1 MTKKIDSDLLSDM
14 PSFLKVENKL
24 EKLSIISNEFIEK
37 DKRIYSFYGNFVENT
52 ELDNSIEVYIF
63 FFLFSNWNNIFNL
76 IKKIVDW
83 LR

>member
-63 FFLFSNWNNIFNL
+63 FFLFSN
-76 IKKIVDW
+76 
-83 LR
+83 